1 MFIWT
6 GVQKCQPFPTH
17 STPLSPRW
25 DTHSGKINLIG
36 SWPKNPLVSMVYI
49 QIFQLCNGHD
59 EYKVTIIALRED
71 MSTQRSPKPE
81 RERHVHGPVVFS
93 DRCLCAKDS
102 TVTVHLKSEQSQ
114 SALQGPWY
122 LVGSHQFNFIAGSSA
137 QFSLHIHNAHKWYE
151 NTQYHPFYCST
162 EQSFCLFSKSS
173 AARRW
178 IFQHNLSGF
187 EPSTTD
193 FCVMGHVL

>member
-1 MFIWT
+1 
-6 GVQKCQPFPTH
+6 
-17 STPLSPRW
+17 
-25 DTHSGKINLIG
+25 
-36 SWPKNPLVSMVYI
+36 MVYI
-49 QIFQLCNGHD
+49 KIFQRCNGHD
-59 EYKVTIIALRED
+59 ECKVTIIVLWED
-71 MSTQRSPKPE
+71 MSARRSPSPE
-81 RERHVHGPVVFS
+81 RERRVHGPVVFS

-114 SALQGPWY
+114 YCLSALQGLWY
-122 LVGSHQFNFIAGSSA
+122 LVGSHQFNFLLQVHLSSLA
-137 QFSLHIHNAHKWYE
+137 YIYTMHTSGMQTLSIIF
-151 NTQYHPFYCST
+151 FYCST

-193 FCVMGHVL
+193 FLIMGHVL